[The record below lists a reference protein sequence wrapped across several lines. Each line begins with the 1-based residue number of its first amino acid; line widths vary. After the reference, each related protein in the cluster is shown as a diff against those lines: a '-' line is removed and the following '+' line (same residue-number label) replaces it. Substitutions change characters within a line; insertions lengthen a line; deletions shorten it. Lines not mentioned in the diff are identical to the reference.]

1 MTFAYLDS
9 SAFVKTILEE
19 PESSR
24 LERWLESQPDRAS
37 SALLRTEA
45 IRAVRDDGPAAIVK
59 ARTALRTIRLIDID
73 GRLLDAAGD
82 LALAVRSLE
91 AIHLAAALSLGP
103 DLGSVVTYDT
113 RMQAAADQLGLEV
126 VAP

>member
-19 PESSR
+19 PESSL
-24 LERWLESQPDRAS
+24 LERWLESRPDRAS

-59 ARTALRTIRLIDID
+59 ARTALRTIRLIEID

-82 LALAVRSLE
+82 LAVAVRSLE
-91 AIHLAAALSLGP
+91 AIHLAAAPSLGP
-103 DLGSVVTYDT
+103 DLGSVLTYDT